1 MKDKEIED
9 LFIAFNN
16 KKVLIVGDCM
26 IDEYIWGEINR
37 MSPEAPVPILDVKK
51 KENRL
56 GGAGNVA
63 RNIKSLGSIPILCSV
78 IGDDE
83 KGNELISLM
92 KKNNLSTEGLFLS
105 NERTTTIKTRIIA
118 NNKHQI
124 RIDQE
129 EINNL
134 SIEEKFLKKID
145 SLIQDIDVIILQDY
159 NKGILT
165 PKIIQSLIN
174 TGNKLQIPIIVDPK
188 IKNFSLY
195 KNCTIFKPNLKE
207 IELGMN
213 IKLDVNNQNSLKV
226 NTELL
231 RKKLNAKYVL
241 LTLSDKG
248 ICIKSKEDF
257 YYTPAAFKYDFLD
270 VSGAGDTVL
279 SVASLIFDSNINLK
293 VLSQISSLA
302 GGIVCQ
308 ESGVVT
314 IKKDK
319 LLNEIKK
326 NLNQ

>member
-1 MKDKEIED
+1 
-9 LFIAFNN
+9 
-16 KKVLIVGDCM
+16 
-26 IDEYIWGEINR
+26 
-37 MSPEAPVPILDVKK
+37 
-51 KENRL
+51 
-56 GGAGNVA
+56 
-63 RNIKSLGSIPILCSV
+63 
-78 IGDDE
+78 
-83 KGNELISLM
+83 M

-129 EINNL
+129 EIKNL
-134 SIEEKFLKKID
+134 SIEEKFLKKIN

-248 ICIKSKEDF
+248 ICIKSKEA
-257 YYTPAAFKYDFLD
+257 T
-270 VSGAGDTVL
+270 
-279 SVASLIFDSNINLK
+279 NI
-293 VLSQISSLA
+293 
-302 GGIVCQ
+302 
-308 ESGVVT
+308 
-314 IKKDK
+314 IKRYFFII
-319 LLNEIKK
+319 NSPCF
-326 NLNQ
+326 